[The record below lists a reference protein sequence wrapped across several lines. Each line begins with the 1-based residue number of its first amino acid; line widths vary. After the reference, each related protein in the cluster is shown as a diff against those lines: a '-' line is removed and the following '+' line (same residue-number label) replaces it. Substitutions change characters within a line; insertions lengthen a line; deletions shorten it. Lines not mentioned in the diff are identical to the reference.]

1 MKQQLQVTTLVGALF
16 IASACTTDPGK
27 SEGVQPGDARS
38 EVPTSTQPKKMET
51 ANDEKVAAI
60 TDDESDSNK
69 LICRREN
76 KPGSHLKR
84 TVCRTVAQ
92 TEQDRQA
99 AQEQLRRQTGSSSTA
114 PEGQ

>member
-1 MKQQLQVTTLVGALF
+1 MKHQLRVTSLVVVLF

-27 SEGVQPGDARS
+27 SEGVQPGDAQT
-38 EVPTSTQPKKMET
+38 EVPTSPQPRKVET
-51 ANDEKVAAI
+51 AN
-60 TDDESDSNK
+60 DESDSNK

-92 TEQDRQA
+92 TEQVRQA

>member
-1 MKQQLQVTTLVGALF
+1 MKHQVRATTLVVVLF

-27 SEGVQPGDARS
+27 SKGVQPAQT
-38 EVPTSTQPKKMET
+38 EVPPSTQPRKVET
-51 ANDEKVAAI
+51 AN
-60 TDDESDSNK
+60 DESDSNK

-92 TEQDRQA
+92 SEQDRQA
-99 AQEQLRRQTGSSSTA
+99 AQEQVRRQTGSSITA